1 MKTLI
6 VVCLALL
13 SFSVVGCGGPG
24 APEIPAEGEVLD
36 PNTAP
41 DKKDAKDTTA
51 AMTVTE

>member
-1 MKTLI
+1 MRTLI

-24 APEIPAEGEVLD
+24 APEIPKEGEALD

-41 DKKDAKDTTA
+41 DKLDKKDTTA
-51 AMTVTE
+51 TMTVTE